1 MIPFSALLAGGHL
14 LIAVVDRMPELNFE
28 PICRESAGQNRGGR
42 DDRAICIQDE
52 KAARDAL
59 ARQWSEFDAG
69 DRARCIR
76 LSTSNGSASYVEVL
90 TCLELDRDAR
100 KLHQK
105 EDAGIDLGEPV
116 PRARE
121 KTSPPIPSVR
131 TARQP
136 ASTSPPALP
145 PPLPLEPQPA
155 TASGVLQIFCL
166 PGLKSILPA
175 CNASGGRP

>member
-28 PICRESAGQNRGGR
+28 PICRDSAGQNLGGR
-42 DDRAICIQDE
+42 DDRVICIQDE

-59 ARQWSEFDAG
+59 ARQWSEFDAA
-69 DRARCIR
+69 DRARCVR

-100 KLHQK
+100 KLHQR
-105 EDAGIDLGEPV
+105 EAAGIDLGEPAH

-121 KTSPPIPSVR
+121 KSSPPNPSVPV
-131 TARQP
+131 ARQP
-136 ASTSPPALP
+136 ASAPP
-145 PPLPLEPQPA
+145 PPLPLEPRPA
-155 TASGVLQIFCL
+155 AASGFLQLFCL